1 MGVSKNQE
9 KIPTLREFNII
20 LNNISHEDKIN
31 HIFLVDIMLYGMN
44 EKTILFNELYTPLFE
59 KQKLI
64 KPYDRFVFQLLSVMF
79 RDEQKDIHMLN
90 RYIF

>member
-20 LNNISHEDKIN
+20 LNNISHEDKIS
-31 HIFLVDIMLYGMN
+31 HIFLVDITLYGMN
-44 EKTILFNELYTPLFE
+44 EKTILFNELYTLLFE

>member
-31 HIFLVDIMLYGMN
+31 HIFLVDITLYGMN

-64 KPYDRFVFQLLSVMF
+64 KPYDRFVFQLLSVMS
-79 RDEQKDIHMLN
+79 RDEEKDIHMLN

>member
-20 LNNISHEDKIN
+20 LNNISHEDKIS
-31 HIFLVDIMLYGMN
+31 HIFLVDITLYGMN

>member
-1 MGVSKNQE
+1 MGVSKNQD

-20 LNNISHEDKIN
+20 LNNISHEDKIS
-31 HIFLVDIMLYGMN
+31 HIFLVDITLYGMN
-44 EKTILFNELYTPLFE
+44 EKTILFNELYTLLFE